1 MPHAFVRKPA
11 REETGPLTPA
21 GKINHPVAPPRPPVP
36 RRSFRAAL
44 VRQVT
49 LWHWVS
55 SGITLGGMLLFTITG
70 ITLNHASQIP
80 AEPVVRVREAAAPAP
95 IAAALVPA
103 PDEQEGR
110 RPLPAAVAAWLARE
124 FGSAGDGTGEWSP
137 DEIYVSLPRP
147 GGDAWV
153 TVDRGTGLA
162 HFEQTD
168 RGWIAYFND
177 LHKGRHTGRAWS
189 IYIDVLA
196 VACLVFSFSG
206 LILLQIHSAKRP
218 ATWPLV
224 AFSLFVPFLV
234 LIFFVHR

>member
-1 MPHAFVRKPA
+1 MEISGLLSPLAA
-11 REETGPLTPA
+11 RMSTISVETTARLIAA
-21 GKINHPVAPPRPPVP
+21 GDLG
-36 RRSFRAAL
+36 RRL
-44 VRQVT
+44 
-49 LWHWVS
+49 
-55 SGITLGGMLLFTITG
+55 
-70 ITLNHASQIP
+70 P
-80 AEPVVRVREAAAPAP
+80 AEGSDT
-95 IAAALVPA
+95 L
-103 PDEQEGR
+103 
-110 RPLPAAVAAWLARE
+110 AWLARE
-124 FGSAGDGTGEWSP
+124 FGSAGDGTGEWSR
-137 DEIYVSLPRP
+137 DELYVSLPRP

-177 LHKGRHTGRAWS
+177 LHKGRHTGHAWS